1 MSSMI
6 ISFRAAIHGILLV
19 LKERNFRIHLLL
31 LALVISAGIYFKIA
45 GHEWLVLF
53 FISALVLSLEMIN
66 SAIERTCDLYS
77 KEKNEAIR
85 KIKDIAAGAV
95 LLAAL
100 FSVVIGILIFG
111 KHIFP
116 Q

>member
-45 GHEWLVLF
+45 GPEWLVLF